1 MNFYLCLVTAL
12 VVLLAPDGLLFPELL
27 LAQETANTAT
37 GATAEQPASGGTGD
51 LWLLLLMPVA
61 LVVFMMLV
69 MKPQQKDQKQ
79 REQMLAELKKNDRV
93 VTVGGILAKVA
104 IVSPETKSVKLVL
117 DEKSG
122 SCMTVTMS
130 SIARVLTGDEKGDL
144 NEESK

>member
-12 VVLLAPDGLLFPELL
+12 VILLSPDGLLFPELL
-27 LAQETANTAT
+27 LAQETAKTTA
-37 GATAEQPASGGTGD
+37 GATAEPAAGGGTGD
-51 LWLLLLMPVA
+51 FWILILMTLA

-69 MKPQQKDQKQ
+69 MRQPKDQKQ
-79 REQMLAELKKNDRV
+79 REQMLKELKKNDRV

-130 SIARVLTGDEKGDL
+130 SIARVLTGEEKGDL
-144 NEESK
+144 GEEVK

>member
-12 VVLLAPDGLLFPELL
+12 VSLLSPDGLMFPELL
-27 LAQETANTAT
+27 LAQETAKTAS
-37 GATAEQPASGGTGD
+37 GAPAEAAASGGTGD
-51 LWLLLLMPVA
+51 FWMFLLMPLA

-69 MKPQQKDQKQ
+69 MRPQKDQKQ
-79 REQMLAELKKNDRV
+79 REQMLNELKKNDRV
-93 VTVGGILAKVA
+93 VTVGGIIAKVA

>member
-12 VVLLAPDGLLFPELL
+12 VILLSPDGMLFPELL
-27 LAQETANTAT
+27 LAQETGKTAP
-37 GATAEQPASGGTGD
+37 GAPAEQAAGGGSSD
-51 LWLLLLMPVA
+51 FWLLMLMPVA

-69 MKPQQKDQKQ
+69 MRPQKDQKQ
-79 REQMLAELKKNDRV
+79 REQMLKELKKNDRV

-122 SCMTVTMS
+122 SCMTITMS

-144 NEESK
+144 NDESK

>member
-51 LWLLLLMPVA
+51 LWLFLLMPVA